1 MESVAVWNDLLW
13 TVTMWQCS
21 ELLSWV
27 SFSINLISCF
37 LCEWG
42 EAGPRGSLK
51 KGRESGLYPQRCYW
65 LRGFIHTKRFITV
78 GNIEYKTHMCLCVWR
93 RMFFSC
99 ACMWATV
106 FFFFYCCTVEPISL
120 SMKPTPRCLSVKNTT
135 VVGTLCPYGGRH
147 PQSEMVFKVKI

>member
-106 FFFFYCCTVEPISL
+106 FFFLLLHCWTYLSIYEANSSLPKREKYHCCGYTLSL
-120 SMKPTPRCLSVKNTT
+120 WGQTPTEWNGV
-135 VVGTLCPYGGRH
+135 
-147 PQSEMVFKVKI
+147 